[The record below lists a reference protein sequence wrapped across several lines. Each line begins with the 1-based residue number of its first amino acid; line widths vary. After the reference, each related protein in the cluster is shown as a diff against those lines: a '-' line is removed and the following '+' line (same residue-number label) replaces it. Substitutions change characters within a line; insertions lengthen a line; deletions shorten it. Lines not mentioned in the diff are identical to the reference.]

1 MQSITFDDLEQL
13 DNQTAQKPFFAIDL
27 KNEDEILKWLNYQ
40 FDDLKKGRQG
50 YLERGH
56 QNYLRYKGYQYQDD
70 VYYNRETLGQYR
82 KYSPKIVLPMIS
94 DSIDEAVSRIL
105 ELKPAVVTIPVHDE
119 QKDKIDSK
127 IAKRFLQSIDYN
139 QNTDAKFQK
148 LERNSRIVG
157 ESFLWIR
164 WNPDL
169 GEPIEGTKKSKKT
182 DEGVTVHESLFQ
194 GDVEVV
200 HKTANWLFYERADK
214 WENVNYCFIV
224 ELEYTEALRLE
235 YPKYKDKI
243 KDDAEAKYFDYETME
258 RLTTVG
264 KVRKITFCHRRTKF
278 LPQGF
283 EAVFTKN
290 ALLKKGPNPYK
301 HGKLPIIR
309 KVDVENDEEVAGQA
323 QIDKTKSLAYSV
335 NNLLNSVV
343 KMFMLAGY
351 AKWFVEANSID
362 DQALNND
369 VNIVKIKAGAK
380 PPSLVQANPV
390 GAQHFNF
397 IDQLKGWFY
406 EFMKS
411 NSIVRGEPPPGVTSG
426 VALQYQSESESRR
439 MRTSVAN
446 FNTAVRETYQ
456 MILDVAA
463 QFYLPEDERTI
474 SVLGRDNKWEKYPL
488 DISAIAKPYNVMI
501 QNTSGLADSKAVR
514 TQQVIDLGKA
524 FPGAVPQEQLLE
536 MTGLAQNDKF
546 YDVGSAAVR
555 AAEDEN
561 EWIQDGKGQL
571 LPQEYEDQISHWKI
585 HVQSIQSVGYKQKA
599 SKEIQSQMK
608 EHIMAHEMIMMEM
621 AVNNPAFGQRIMV
634 DCPQFPI
641 FMETPVPPPMP
652 PQQPGMPAGAP
663 GPEVPMP
670 PQEEAPP
677 EDMAHMDAIVKP
689 MSDPMAPEN
698 PEFNPDNQV

>member
-1 MQSITFDDLEQL
+1 MQSVTFDDLEQL

-27 KNEDEILKWLNYQ
+27 KNEDEILKWLNHQ

-50 YLERGH
+50 YLEKAH
-56 QNYLRYKGYQYQDD
+56 QNYLRYKGYQYLDD
-70 VYYNRETLGQYR
+70 VHYSRRNEGQFK
-82 KYSPKIVLPMIS
+82 KYTPKIVLPMIS
-94 DSIDEAVSRIL
+94 DAIDEAVSRIL
-105 ELKPAVVTIPVHDE
+105 EMKPAVVPIPVHDE
-119 QKDKIDSK
+119 QRDKIDSK

-139 QNTDAKFQK
+139 QDIDSEFQK
-148 LERNSRIVG
+148 IERNARVVG
-157 ESFLWIR
+157 ESFFWIR

-169 GEPIEGTKKSKKT
+169 GEPIEGVKKNKKT
-182 DEGVTVHESLFQ
+182 EDGITVNESLFQ

-214 WENVNYCFIV
+214 WKNVNYCFIV
-224 ELEYTEALRLE
+224 EIDYTEALRLE

-243 KDDAEAKYFDYETME
+243 RDDAEAKYFDYETME
-258 RLTTVG
+258 KISNIG
-264 KVRKITFCHRRTKF
+264 KVQKITFYHRRTKF
-278 LPQGF
+278 LPQGY
-283 EAVFTKN
+283 EAVFTRN

-301 HGKLPIIR
+301 HGNLPIVR
-309 KVDVENDEEVAGQA
+309 QVDITNDEEIAGQA
-323 QIDKTKSLAYSV
+323 QIEKTKSLSYTV

-351 AKWFVEANSID
+351 AKWFVEKNAVD
-362 DQALNND
+362 DQDLNND
-369 VNIVKIKAGAK
+369 INIVKIKAGAQAPK
-380 PPSLVQANPV
+380 LVQANPV
-390 GAQHFNF
+390 GAQHFGF
-397 IDQLKGWFY
+397 IEQLKGWFY

-446 FNTAVRETYQ
+446 FNKVVQQTYQ
-456 MILDVAA
+456 MVLDVAA

-514 TQQVIDLGKA
+514 TQQVIDLGTA
-524 FPGAVPQEQLLE
+524 FPDAVPREQVLE

-561 EWIQDGKGQL
+561 EYIQDGKGQL
-571 LPQEYEDQISHWKI
+571 DPQEYEDQIAHWKI
-585 HVQSIQSVGYKQKA
+585 HVQSIQAIGYKQNA
-599 SKEIQSQMK
+599 SPEIQQQMK
-608 EHIMAHEMIMMEM
+608 DHIMAHEMLMMDM
-621 AVNNPAFGQRIMV
+621 AANNPAFGQRIIV
-634 DCPQFPI
+634 ECPQFPI
-641 FMETPVPPPMP
+641 YMEAPLPPMP
-652 PQQPGMPAGAP
+652 A
-663 GPEVPMP
+663 MP
-670 PQEEAPP
+670 PEGQVDPQGQMP
-677 EDMAHMDAIVKP
+677 SVPQDQMDMTAITQP
-689 MSDPMAPEN
+689 MQDPMTPQN
-698 PEFNPDNQV
+698 PEFVPPNPV